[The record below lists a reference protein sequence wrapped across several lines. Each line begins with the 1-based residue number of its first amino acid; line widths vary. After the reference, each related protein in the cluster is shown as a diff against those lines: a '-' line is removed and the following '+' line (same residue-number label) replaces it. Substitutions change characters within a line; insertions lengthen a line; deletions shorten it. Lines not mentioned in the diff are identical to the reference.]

1 MNPDVN
7 SSRVNVSLKTEMMKY
22 TTGVQLARPSSSS
35 DPLLFWKTH
44 KNEYPILSSISKNL
58 LAVPSS
64 SAATQRLF
72 SSATYLTN
80 NEKRNRMKADTL
92 DAAILQVM
100 SNSNLLNANSKMFT
114 QNGEGIDDEED
125 LEIERT
131 VDTISRTSQIH
142 RASQTR
148 KDETAEYGIEYL
160 ITGFSTPP
168 TPVHAATF
176 IKRWKTTDQSAQFGF
191 TYTSVAQAGTPTKGM
206 VGEFQCATYQ
216 DALNFRCGF
225 DEHLCSCIAQG
236 TVLRCP
242 CRHFHLDAVLK
253 KTLLPRGEAGIA
265 ILTEGEL
272 INTKLTTSSLVSIQ
286 LQFRNQSIHRIVK
299 DDNCSIATTTIT
311 GCFSCGKGALLTATC
326 TSMVHKR
333 IEATVKCPTIGVDFL
348 ECGINGVRGKINFHS
363 TQRKIEETCSIS
375 CGTVKQEFSLQ
386 GELAEEATFDASGLR
401 DRFAEFT
408 QKIGEGGIFDVIT
421 GKIAAVWSTIT
432 SWIGSGIVIM
442 VVLVIGGMKATN
454 EQIASN
460 LIAGS
465 STDNGNGPS
474 CKSSRICKVFDQH
487 VRDLSEIERYESE
500 AAVVSF
506 IGTLSKRH
514 RPRADLGLNSLSDS
528 FYDTPASFPSIS
540 SFPNNY

>member
-1 MNPDVN
+1 MIVVAIAAFLILIGACAAYNPVGN
-7 SSRVNVSLKTEMMKY
+7 RMMKE
-22 TTGVQLARPSSSS
+22 GFCILM
-35 DPLLFWKTH
+35 KT
-44 KNEYPILSSISKNL
+44 
-58 LAVPSS
+58 
-64 SAATQRLF
+64 
-72 SSATYLTN
+72 
-80 NEKRNRMKADTL
+80 
-92 DAAILQVM
+92 
-100 SNSNLLNANSKMFT
+100 
-114 QNGEGIDDEED
+114 
-125 LEIERT
+125 
-131 VDTISRTSQIH
+131 TSQQQLDECLLGARQEQDMRLIQEGFVTFGEMERGTRLINEAIKESIENTFARMSVVTSLDLSRS
-142 RASQTR
+142 RAT
-148 KDETAEYGIEYL
+148 
-160 ITGFSTPP
+160 
-168 TPVHAATF
+168 
-176 IKRWKTTDQSAQFGF
+176 
-191 TYTSVAQAGTPTKGM
+191 VAQAGMPNKGM

-242 CRHFHLDAVLK
+242 CGHIHLDAVLK
-253 KTLLPRGEAGIA
+253 KTLLPRSEAGIA
-265 ILTEGEL
+265 ILTEGGL
-272 INTKLTTSSLVSIQ
+272 IKTKLTTSSLVSIQ

-408 QKIGEGGIFDVIT
+408 QKIGEGGSFDFIT

-442 VVLVIGGMKATN
+442 VVLVIGGDPVDQFYYIK
-454 EQIASN
+454 
-460 LIAGS
+460 
-465 STDNGNGPS
+465 
-474 CKSSRICKVFDQH
+474 RIKFGWPENTMTWTV
-487 VRDLSEIERYESE
+487 
-500 AAVVSF
+500 
-506 IGTLSKRH
+506 IG
-514 RPRADLGLNSLSDS
+514 G
-528 FYDTPASFPSIS
+528 
-540 SFPNNY
+540 